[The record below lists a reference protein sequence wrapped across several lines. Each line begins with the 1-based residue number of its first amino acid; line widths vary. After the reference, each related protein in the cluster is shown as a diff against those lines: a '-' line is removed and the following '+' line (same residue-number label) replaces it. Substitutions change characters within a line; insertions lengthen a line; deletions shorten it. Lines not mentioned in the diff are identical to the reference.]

1 MKKSFIRFV
10 TVLTSVILMGVLSAC
25 GKSATITPEGNLA
38 PTVEINSEV
47 NTITVTHHESVTES
61 TTGNY
66 ATDDVVVTFENPE
79 SGTTLFEAGG
89 GQFTIVLKS
98 ISDSKITVVAEGMS
112 VDKLN
117 LNDTKPV
124 RVTINAGEER
134 TFISRS
140 MDGGYKAVV
149 KYYGTAT
156 PAEEEEQQKEE
167 GEPIESD
174 FEEESAFTEEELEDM
189 SYVNDAIEELRKESD
204 YVNGDTGKRQ
214 ELAMSLLWELER
226 EGYVSDVHYDGR
238 NLVSFVYSC
247 GVDGG
252 ILLVDFSESELNGER
267 STDGED

>member
-10 TVLTSVILMGVLSAC
+10 TVLISVILMGVLSAC
-25 GKSATITPEGNLA
+25 GKSATTTPEGNLA
-38 PTVEINSEV
+38 PTVEINREV

-66 ATDDVVVTFENPE
+66 ATDDVVVTFENPD

-89 GQFTIVLKS
+89 GQFTIMLKS
-98 ISDSKITVVAEGMS
+98 ISDSKIVVVAEGMS

-156 PAEEEEQQKEE
+156 PTEEE

-174 FEEESAFTEEELEDM
+174 SEEESAFTEEELEDM
-189 SYVNDAIEELRKESD
+189 SYVNDAIKELHKETD

-214 ELAMSLLWELER
+214 ELAMSLLWGLER

>member
-25 GKSATITPEGNLA
+25 GKSATTTPEGNLA

-66 ATDDVVVTFENPE
+66 ATDDVVITFEDPE

-156 PAEEEEQQKEE
+156 PTEEE
-167 GEPIESD
+167 GEPTESD
-174 FEEESAFTEEELEDM
+174 SEEESAFTEEELEDM
-189 SYVNDAIEELRKESD
+189 SYVNDTIEKLHRETD

-226 EGYVSDVHYDGR
+226 EGYVSAVHYDGR

>member
-10 TVLTSVILMGVLSAC
+10 MVFTSMILMGVLSAC
-25 GKSATITPEGNLA
+25 GKPATTTSEVQSA
-38 PTVEINSEV
+38 PTVELNSEV
-47 NTITVTHHESVTES
+47 NTITVTPHVSVTES
-61 TTGNY
+61 TIGSY
-66 ATDDVVVTFENPE
+66 ATDDVVTTFENPE
-79 SGTTLFEAGG
+79 SGTVLFEAGG
-89 GQFTIVLKS
+89 GQFTIILKS
-98 ISDSKITVVAEGMS
+98 ISDSKIVVVTEDMS
-112 VDKLN
+112 ADI
-117 LNDTKPV
+117 LNDTEPV
-124 RVTINAGEER
+124 GVTVNAGEER
-134 TFISRS
+134 AFIFRS
-140 MDGGYKAVV
+140 KDGGYKAVV

-156 PAEEEEQQKEE
+156 PTEEG

-174 FEEESAFTEEELEDM
+174 SEEESAFTEEELEDM
-189 SYVNDAIEELRKESD
+189 SYVNDAIEKLHKETD